1 MISQMLYVS
10 LHERRRERRMQDP
23 EYRAAYESAARE
35 LAQTDRADM
44 ERAGVE
50 RRPRIEICADA

>member
-23 EYRAAYESAARE
+23 EYRAAYEPAARE
-35 LAQTDRADM
+35 LAQTDQADM

-50 RRPRIEICADA
+50 RRPRIEIYTDA